1 MPVVRHLSS
10 VVCLLV
16 VGGLLLTVG
25 IGMAA
30 EEFIGPSRSL
40 ATNGVTNATVN
51 NVVLSPDGKIEISIQ
66 DAILLALENNRAL
79 AVQRLQPTIKRTFES
94 QERAVFDPLLDVQLS
109 QNATRYQQ
117 VSSSSDQVQELYDRT
132 TYGNLQLSE
141 YLPTGSRIAI
151 MGTTT
156 LDEPPLYADHFDSTR
171 GGISLTQSLLKGGSI
186 AANLASLHQARL
198 DTSIS
203 EYELRGFAQQ
213 LVADVEVTYWNYT
226 LAWSQIRI
234 FTDSLKLADNQLTE
248 TEERIKVGKLAK
260 LELYAAQAEVASRKE
275 ALINANSAMENN
287 RLLMI
292 RLINLPDRTNFWNR
306 GLIMKNQPF
315 VPEGELEDVA
325 AHVATAQ
332 KMRPDLNQAR
342 LQVQRGDLEVVKT
355 RNGLLPQMD
364 LFVALG
370 ETGYADSFSRS
381 VQNVNAD
388 HYDTTV
394 GLQFEFPPLNRDARA
409 RNRRAELSRSSA
421 KQALDNLEQLAEL
434 DVRTA
439 YIEVQRAREQVA
451 ATAVT
456 RQLQEKSLQAE
467 QEKFRVGKSTSL
479 LVAQAERNLLVSQI
493 AEIEAVVSYLK
504 AFVALYRLE
513 GSLLDRRGIDAP
525 GKNTVV
531 FHED

>member
-1 MPVVRHLSS
+1 MK
-10 VVCLLV
+10 LLV
-16 VGGLLLTVG
+16 YCIAFSLLVTRTVSV
-25 IGMAA
+25 AA
-30 EEFIGPSRSL
+30 EDFIGPRRSL
-40 ATNGVTNATVN
+40 ATNGVANAMAN
-51 NVVLSPDGKIEISIQ
+51 NVALSSDGKIEIAVQ

-79 AVQRLQPTIKRTFES
+79 AVQRLQPMITRTFEA
-94 QERAVFDPLLDVQLS
+94 QERAVFDPLLDAQLS
-109 QNATRYQQ
+109 QAATRYQQ
-117 VSSSSDQVQELYDRT
+117 VSSSDEQIQDLFSRS
-132 TYGNLQLSE
+132 TYGNLGLSM

-151 MGTTT
+151 SGTTI
-156 LDEPPLYADHFDSTR
+156 LDEPPLYSDGFDLTR
-171 GGISLTQSLLKGGSI
+171 GGISLTQSLLKGNSI

-203 EYELRGFAQQ
+203 EFELRGFVQQ
-213 LVADVEVTYWNYT
+213 LVADVEATYWNYT

-234 FTDSLKLADNQLTE
+234 FTDSLKLADNQLAE

-275 ALINANSAMENN
+275 ALINANSAMEKS
-287 RLLMI
+287 RLLLI
-292 RLINLPDRTNFWNR
+292 RLINLPDRTNFWDR
-306 GLIMKNQPF
+306 GFIMKNQPF
-315 VPEGELEDVA
+315 VPKGELEDVSL
-325 AHVATAQ
+325 HVAIAR

-364 LFVALG
+364 LFIALG
-370 ETGYADSFSRS
+370 ETGYADSFARS
-381 VQNVNAD
+381 VQNINAD

-409 RNRRAELSRSSA
+409 RNRRAELSRSSVR
-421 KQALDNLEQLAEL
+421 QALDNLEQLAEL

-439 YIEVQRAREQVA
+439 YIEVQRAREQVT

-493 AEIEAVVSYLK
+493 AEIETVVSYLK
-504 AFVALYRLE
+504 AFVTLYRLE

-525 GKNTVV
+525 GKNTVA
-531 FHED
+531 FNEG